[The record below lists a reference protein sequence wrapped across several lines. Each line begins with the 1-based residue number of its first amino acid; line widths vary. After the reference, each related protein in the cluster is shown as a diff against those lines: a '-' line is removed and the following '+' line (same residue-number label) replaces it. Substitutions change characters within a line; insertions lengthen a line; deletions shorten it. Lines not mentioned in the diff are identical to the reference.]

1 MFAGSEAGAGI
12 AADIDLGAATRE
24 ARFKRARRFQTGRS
38 PERFERAARRAQAR
52 SSRVAGNSRSGFG
65 LPAVRQLF
73 ESESGA
79 IARGCIDRFRIARP
93 RLSFRLPRAWPRG
106 RLRSRRPACPRTP
119 AGRVHQAQSLV
130 RRSSRTLGR
139 FAAARR
145 RRSHAYPV
153 RRYSP
158 AVSHGLHGRARARR
172 PGARLVWTPA
182 ARFAAALHSDPIPE
196 G

>member
-24 ARFKRARRFQTGRS
+24 ARFKRAPIRD
-38 PERFERAARRAQAR
+38 RALARAIRA
-52 SSRVAGNSRSGFG
+52 GGET
-65 LPAVRQLF
+65 F

-130 RRSSRTLGR
+130 RQV
-139 FAAARR
+139 A
-145 RRSHAYPV
+145 H
-153 RRYSP
+153 
-158 AVSHGLHGRARARR
+158 RAHKAKG
-172 PGARLVWTPA
+172 PC
-182 ARFAAALHSDPIPE
+182 S
-196 G
+196 

>member
-119 AGRVHQAQSLV
+119 DGRVHQAQSLV
-130 RRSSRTLGR
+130 RQV
-139 FAAARR
+139 A
-145 RRSHAYPV
+145 H
-153 RRYSP
+153 
-158 AVSHGLHGRARARR
+158 RAHKAK
-172 PGARLVWTPA
+172 
-182 ARFAAALHSDPIPE
+182 DPCS
-196 G
+196 